1 MNTWHGYKCEE
12 FEFQNMY
19 AIVVF
24 PNCKA
29 NGKLALKTE
38 YFEEFPK
45 TQIDLLDKGY
55 HLAYIKNINRFNQ
68 IIQTKTNIRI

>member
-45 TQIDLLDKGY
+45 QIQMNPPGFSIFIFHCL
-55 HLAYIKNINRFNQ
+55 RFQ
-68 IIQTKTNIRI
+68 